1 MARISRVSTQSVV
14 LRQGFQRYSPVL
26 RDDDKRSAGEHQNP
40 S

>member
-1 MARISRVSTQSVV
+1 

-26 RDDDKRSAGEHQNP
+26 RDDDKRSPGEHQNP